1 MRPEKGYEK
10 GKDRA
15 NDENNRPTSWYA
27 AALLSPTLRRSVNKR
42 YYIIL
47 TLDFAYQF
55 FHLLIRGMREFN
67 VHVER
72 LPCTQKA
79 ATWTGNPRV
88 FSLSGDP
95 DSVNEERAPHVDPA
109 WLDFGVSI
117 LGVCYGKWS
126 CRVSTPAKSAAMLT
140 CLFKD
145 IGEDRR
151 CWMSHGNKL
160 AKVPD
165 GFHTIATTKNS
176 EYADIGHSDTLIYAT

>member
-10 GKDRA
+10 EKRI
-15 NDENNRPTSWYA
+15 EPTTRITDQLVGWYA

-55 FHLLIRGMREFN
+55 FHLLIRGMREFD

-88 FSLSGDP
+88 LSLSGDP

-117 LGVCYGKWS
+117 LGVCYG
-126 CRVSTPAKSAAMLT
+126 
-140 CLFKD
+140 
-145 IGEDRR
+145 
-151 CWMSHGNKL
+151 
-160 AKVPD
+160 
-165 GFHTIATTKNS
+165 NS
-176 EYADIGHSDTLIYAT
+176 ESAEIGDSDTLIYIYAM

>member
-1 MRPEKGYEK
+1 MPAPPR
-10 GKDRA
+10 
-15 NDENNRPTSWYA
+15 YA

-55 FHLLIRGMREFN
+55 FHLLIRGMREFD

-88 FSLSGDP
+88 LSLSGDP

-117 LGVCYGKWS
+117 LGVCYGY
-126 CRVSTPAKSAAMLT
+126 AGT
-140 CLFKD
+140 CLPS
-145 IGEDRR
+145 I
-151 CWMSHGNKL
+151 S
-160 AKVPD
+160 
-165 GFHTIATTKNS
+165 
-176 EYADIGHSDTLIYAT
+176 

>member
-1 MRPEKGYEK
+1 MRPEKGYETE
-10 GKDRA
+10 KDRA

-47 TLDFAYQF
+47 ALDFAYQF
-55 FHLLIRGMREFN
+55 FHLLIRGMREFD

-88 FSLSGDP
+88 FSLSGGP

-117 LGVCYGKWS
+117 LGVCYG
-126 CRVSTPAKSAAMLT
+126 
-140 CLFKD
+140 D
-145 IGEDRR
+145 NGEDRR
-151 CWMSHGNKL
+151 CWMSHGDKL

-176 EYADIGHSDTLIYAT
+176 EYADFSHSDTLIYAI